1 MTLWEFFSLWTSG
14 SFCWRRAC
22 VPDGGERGEY
32 AETQCQTSTA
42 CHNTPGTCHKTNLN
56 SKEAPVWQIKIQYL
70 AKSSLLGQAVLV
82 HRVLWT
88 GIYSRIGAGIWKQG
102 FQSANVLNLWLQH
115 LGLLDET
122 LSSMEDISGSNT
134 NAEGAVDNIS
144 SCNNGQG

>member
-1 MTLWEFFSLWTSG
+1 MRIFSLCTSG
-14 SFCWRRAC
+14 SFCWRRTC

-42 CHNTPGTCHKTNLN
+42 CHNPSGTCHKTNLN
-56 SKEAPVWQIKIQYL
+56 SKEAAVWPIKIQFFVKSYL
-70 AKSSLLGQAVLV
+70 LRQAGLV
-82 HRVLWT
+82 QRVLWPE
-88 GIYSRIGAGIWKQG
+88 IYSRIGAGISKQD